1 VSTPEHRGSI
11 LLVEDDEDIRAAMA
25 ELLESEGFEVA
36 VASNGQEGLEV
47 LAQMGAPCL
56 VLLDLMMPVMN
67 GEDFL
72 RHVRRNPAMDSVPV
86 IIVTASG
93 RMPLPGT
100 QGILKKPFE
109 ISDLFATVAAH
120 CPMPVHGSARP

>member
-1 VSTPEHRGSI
+1 MSPEEHKGSVLI
-11 LLVEDDEDIRAAMA
+11 VEDDEDIRAAMA
-25 ELLESEGFEVA
+25 ELLEGEGFEVS

-47 LAQMGAPCL
+47 LEQLGQPCL
-56 VLLDLMMPVMN
+56 VLLDLMMPVMS

-72 RHVRRNPAMDSVPV
+72 RHVRENPQFAPVPV

-93 RMPLPGT
+93 RQPLPGA

-109 ISDLFATVAAH
+109 IGDLFATVAAH
-120 CPMPVHGSARP
+120 CG